1 MSIEIYT
8 FSKELVLPNRTNQ
21 KNWTKST
28 ITKLVVILFCLV
40 WFDRNIKTIAK
51 SKFLL
56 HCYSFIYLFI
66 IELNFRFF
74 IFWFL
79 QLCFTKVASVFFQNN
94 VVQSWFPTTTTNL
107 MIERWHTLSLII
119 SKIRV
124 SKFTPWKFIFRW
136 LASPAYK
143 NDVWHSPS
151 SLTILDKRKW
161 RMLLTLIFK
170 WEKGINTCLGRR
182 GISWTNSQVTHS
194 LWGIFQFFIIVDSKN
209 EGSIYIG

>member
-1 MSIEIYT
+1 MFYQS
-8 FSKELVLPNRTNQ
+8 S
-21 KNWTKST
+21 
-28 ITKLVVILFCLV
+28 
-40 WFDRNIKTIAK
+40 
-51 SKFLL
+51 
-56 HCYSFIYLFI
+56 
-66 IELNFRFF
+66 
-74 IFWFL
+74 
-79 QLCFTKVASVFFQNN
+79 LCF
-94 VVQSWFPTTTTNL
+94 FPKQCCAILISNHDNKFNDREMTY
-107 MIERWHTLSLII
+107 LSLII

-194 LWGIFQFFIIVDSKN
+194 LWGIFQFFYHSWFKKWRKYLHWVKYLACPPYMVGRMIDTWHI
-209 EGSIYIG
+209 